1 MKTKLTISNSGGR
14 SRLIK
19 PTWSAALLPALLLLL
34 AIQPSQA
41 ASATWRP
48 SPATGDWNTATNWT
62 PVTVPN
68 GPSDTATFAT
78 SSQTSVSLSAD
89 TEVNSITYSPGAS
102 AFTTTVGDGVMLTV
116 SGFGLV
122 NHAGAGR
129 IQNFVGGGAGLG
141 SYINFINNA
150 NVGNKG
156 PINFTLNF
164 NDFIIFQNSSN
175 AGTGVFTLNGPV
187 EIDFYDSS
195 TSGSGT
201 FILNGTEGYA
211 PVIQFFGSS
220 NAGGG
225 SFTLNGNGQGAYC
238 FFNESSTASGPF
250 TINGAENSTNGP
262 GVLIINS
269 AANNATLVA
278 NAGLD
283 GGSGGVISFSD
294 DSTGG
299 TTPTRVEVFGNGS
312 GDLTN
317 GNLDIS
323 GHTAPGLAVGSIEGS
338 GAVFLGGNNLTVG
351 SNDLSTAF
359 SGKIQGSGGSLTKTG
374 TGQLTLSTANTYTGG
389 TTVSEGT
396 LLVTNRG
403 GSATGTGTVTINA
416 GTLAGTGRISGAVTI
431 GTATS
436 AAILAPGNGARPRT
450 LTILSALTFNAHATY
465 KIDLN
470 SNNVTTDQVVAK
482 GVTINSSALVSI
494 DDLGGSVLPPGTAF
508 TVISNTAATP
518 IAGTFSNLADGSTL
532 TVDSN
537 TYQVSYEGGDGNDL
551 TLTVQ

>member
-1 MKTKLTISNSGGR
+1 MKTKLTISNTGAL
-14 SRLIK
+14 SRLIR

-41 ASATWRP
+41 ASATWRS
-48 SPATGDWNTATNWT
+48 SPATGDWNTATNWI

-78 SSQTSVSLSAD
+78 SNQTAVSLSAD
-89 TEVNSITYSPGAS
+89 TEVNSITYNPGAS
-102 AFTTTVGDGVMLTV
+102 AFTTTVGDGVILTL
-116 SGFGLV
+116 SGSGIT
-122 NHAGAGR
+122 NHGGPSR
-129 IQNFVGGGAGLG
+129 IQNFVGGGAGFG
-141 SYINFINNA
+141 SYINFLNNA
-150 NVGNKG
+150 AAQNAG
-156 PINFTLNF
+156 PVNFTLNF
-164 NDFIIFQNSSN
+164 NDFIVFQNTSR

-187 EIDFYDSS
+187 EIDFYDKSHAD
-195 TSGSGT
+195 SGT
-201 FILNGTEGYA
+201 FILNGTAGYA
-211 PVIQFFGSS
+211 PVVQFFGSS
-220 NAGGG
+220 TASGGH
-225 SFTLNGNGQGAYC
+225 FTLNGNGQAAYC
-238 FFNESSTASGPF
+238 FFNETSNLGTGQF

-262 GVLIINS
+262 GFLIINS
-269 AANNATLVA
+269 AADNATLVA

-283 GGSGGVISFSD
+283 GGSGGVISFSG
-294 DSTGG
+294 DSTGD
-299 TTPTRVEVFGNGS
+299 TTRVEVFGNGT

-338 GAVFLGGNNLTVG
+338 GAVFLGANKLTVG

-374 TGQLTLSTANTYTGG
+374 TGQLTLSAASTYTGG

-403 GSATGTGTVTINA
+403 GSATGTGTVTVNA

-450 LTILSALTFNAHATY
+450 LTILSALTFNALATY

-470 SNNVTTDQVVAK
+470 SNNVTIDQVVAK

-551 TLTVQ
+551 TLTVP